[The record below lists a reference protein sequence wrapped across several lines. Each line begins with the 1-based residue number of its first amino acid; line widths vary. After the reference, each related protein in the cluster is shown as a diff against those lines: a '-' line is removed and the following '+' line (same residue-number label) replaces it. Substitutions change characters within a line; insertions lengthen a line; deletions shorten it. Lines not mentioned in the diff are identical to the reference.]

1 MTITATAATPQTRA
15 EAMVLNGRFRLDRRV
30 AVAGTTGEVSVW
42 RATDLLLGR
51 PVSVH
56 LLPAW
61 AAIPAGLPEAVQ
73 AAAHVN
79 DVRFT
84 AIYDVCYDVDCPN
97 LVTEWPAGQSL
108 RDLLRTGLPSP
119 ALAAH
124 IVAEAASALACAH
137 EQGRPH
143 LRVDLRSLYWGIS
156 GVKITGL
163 GIDAVLA
170 QRETADRTEDTTALA
185 RILYVLLTGRPLTG
199 EDTALPE
206 PCHVSAGVP
215 ALLSA
220 ITCHA
225 LPGQPGW
232 AHSIRTPAELA
243 AALRSATIR

>member
-1 MTITATAATPQTRA
+1 MTMTTTAAVVTPQTRA
-15 EAMVLNGRFRLDRRV
+15 DAVLLNGRFRLDRRV
-30 AVAGTTGEVSVW
+30 AVAGTTGEVSLW

-61 AAIPAGLPEAVQ
+61 AAIPAGLPESVQ
-73 AAAHVN
+73 AAARVN

-84 AIYDVCYDVDCPN
+84 AIYDACYDVDCPN

-124 IVAEAASALACAH
+124 IVAEAASAVAGAH

-143 LRVDLRSLYWGIS
+143 LCLDLRSLYWGRS

-163 GIDAVLA
+163 GIDAALT
-170 QRETADRTEDTTALA
+170 QRETADHGADATALA

-206 PCHVSAGVP
+206 PRHLSSGV
-215 ALLSA
+215 
-220 ITCHA
+220 
-225 LPGQPGW
+225 
-232 AHSIRTPAELA
+232 
-243 AALRSATIR
+243 